1 MLRVASPLSDELE
14 ALIHKTIGSCI
25 RVHQELGPGL
35 MEKIYVRAVC
45 IELAC
50 QQIPFESE
58 KPFDVIYRGS
68 RLWQHRLDIVVNNQL
83 MLEIKAI
90 ERIAPLHQAQVLS
103 SLRVAK
109 LKVGL
114 LLNFNVAVLPDG
126 IKRVLL

>member
-1 MLRVASPLSDELE
+1 
-14 ALIHKTIGSCI
+14 
-25 RVHQELGPGL
+25 
-35 MEKIYVRAVC
+35 MERIYVRAVC
-45 IELAC
+45 IELAY

-58 KPFDVIYRGS
+58 KPFDVMYRGS
-68 RLWQHRLDIVVNNQL
+68 CLWQHRLDIVVDDNL

-90 ERIAPLHQAQVLS
+90 DRIAPLHQAQVLS

-126 IKRVLL
+126 LKRVVV